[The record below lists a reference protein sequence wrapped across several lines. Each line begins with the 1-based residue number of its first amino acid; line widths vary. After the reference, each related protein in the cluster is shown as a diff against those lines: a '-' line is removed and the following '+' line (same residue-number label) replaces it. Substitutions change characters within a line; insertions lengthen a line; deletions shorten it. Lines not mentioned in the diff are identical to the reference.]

1 MKLNNGKQFF
11 TIFITLL
18 FFVFSSNNNLYSQ
31 DNDII
36 KAMQDELQRS
46 LNELKLENLQR
57 PYYIEYTLKIKQSFE
72 IRGFLGSITE
82 KTSPKIANV
91 TVGLRVGDYKFD
103 NTNFFDFGLSFF
115 GSGDEEESFR
125 NRRIPIE
132 LDYKTIRRELWLA
145 TDAAYK
151 QVSETFAKKQSVLKS
166 RLINDT
172 THDFIRLE
180 PEKINDIRKI
190 PDFDT
195 KKFENYVKIISNIF
209 KQYPEFTSSTA
220 LVEYI
225 PETTYYINSEGRQ
238 FIKTEFYTGVELAAT
253 TQADDGMPLSSF
265 YTCIV
270 KAPDDI
276 PSLDSLEKAS
286 KLVAENLSQ
295 LRKQKI
301 LEESYS
307 GPIIFE
313 GQAAVEIFAQVFAP
327 NLVTQREPL
336 TESGKQSS
344 ERYMAFQSKIGG
356 RVLPEFLSL
365 KATPTR
371 DKAFGVPLVGNY
383 KIDDDGVLAQ
393 DVELVKDGFLKNL
406 LSSRVPTKRVRNTNG
421 HQRGGAAMI
430 SILEIESDEKHS
442 LSKAEL
448 KNKLIQLCKD
458 RELPYGLIV
467 RKIYNQ
473 NIQLTTLFQLNPG
486 DFSFSFGGG
495 QAKQPLI
502 EVYKVFPDG
511 KEELVRGC
519 EAKGFTH
526 QTFKDILNVSKEKYV
541 LNYLAPAITSPFMSG
556 GSQYLP
562 ATVIVPDLLF
572 EDGEIAP
579 VEEDFPKP
587 PILKN
592 PLSEK
597 K

>member
-1 MKLNNGKQFF
+1 MKSNTNNHFF
-11 TIFITLL
+11 TIFTTLL
-18 FFVFSSNNNLYSQ
+18 FFVLSSKNILYSQ
-31 DNDII
+31 DDEIL

-46 LNELKLENLQR
+46 LNELKLENLQK
-57 PYYIEYTLKIKQSFE
+57 PYYIEYTLKIKKSLE
-72 IRGFLGSITE
+72 IKGFLGSITE
-82 KTSPKIANV
+82 KTSLNIANV

-151 QVSETFAKKQSVLKS
+151 QVSETFAKKQSVMKS
-166 RLINDT
+166 RMIKDT
-172 THDFIRLE
+172 THDFLRLE
-180 PEKINDIRKI
+180 PEKFKDIRKI
-190 PDFDT
+190 PDFDA
-195 KKFENYVKIISNIF
+195 KKFENYIKQISNIF
-209 KQYPEFTSSTA
+209 KKYPEFTSSIA
-220 LVEYI
+220 LIEYL
-225 PETTYYINSEGRQ
+225 PETTYYINSEGREY
-238 FIKTEFYTGVELAAT
+238 IKTDFYTGVEIAAT
-253 TQADDGMPLSSF
+253 TQTDDGMPLSSF

-270 KAPDDI
+270 KDPGDI
-276 PSLDSLEKAS
+276 PDLDSLQKAA
-286 KLVAENLSQ
+286 KIVADNLKQ
-295 LRKQKI
+295 LRKQKN
-301 LEESYS
+301 LEEPYS
-307 GPIIFE
+307 GPVIFE
-313 GQAAVEIFAQVFAP
+313 GQAAAEIFAQVFAP

-344 ERYMAFQSKIGG
+344 DRFMAFQSKIGG

-393 DVELVKDGFLKNL
+393 EVELVKDGFLKNL
-406 LSSRVPTKRVRNTNG
+406 LSSRVPTKRVRTTNG

-430 SILEIESDEKHS
+430 SVLEIESDEKHS

-458 RELPYGLIV
+458 RELPFGLIV

-473 NIQLTTLFQLNPG
+473 NMLLTTLFQLNPG
-486 DFSFSFGGG
+486 DFSFSFGGA

-511 KEELVRGC
+511 KEELIRGC

-526 QTFKDILNVSKEKYV
+526 QTFKDILYVSKEKYV
-541 LNYLAPAITSPFMSG
+541 LNYLAPAITSPFTTG
-556 GSQYLP
+556 GSQYIP
-562 ATVIVPDLLF
+562 ASVIVPDLLF
-572 EDGEIAP
+572 EDGEIIP

-597 K
+597 N